1 MSNDSDEEMTINRR
15 KIKKKVPTQQQQ
27 ADLDDPNPPSVR
39 RPNQQQQDIYS
50 MDDPCEETKEVP
62 QDQNKKEEAYDLNKG
77 LSLTVS
83 ADRKVIRC
91 SKLQSQ
97 KLTTVISLRTLE
109 VTSQEN
115 QNLEELAPSESRL
128 PIDLIAVIDTSGS
141 MSSQNKMQNARD
153 AIMALIP
160 FFSEKDRFA
169 IVKFDSSAHKIMGLK
184 RVRPLEYDSMYKDVI
199 QGKLNPSGSTSIPEG
214 IKTAVNIIRD
224 RGAHKNKIVSIFLLS
239 DGNDNDREASDVIK
253 KFLEINAVDLE
264 FTIHTFGF
272 GDDHDS
278 KLLSD
283 IAKFRGGNFYYI
295 QDLEKINECF
305 VNAFGGLL
313 SIVGRDAQLQ
323 VKLEKSH
330 PHLQELSDLKWLK
343 PYGDFWVLNEQ
354 TNNYE
359 IQIQNL
365 MNGMKRDYV
374 LDLQIPKVAAQIS
387 KEHREQLILSC
398 VLSAKSIEGTQII
411 KTAELKVNFIEEE
424 EESKEETE
432 VLSEEVVFNIFRV
445 EVGEMLISARL
456 LAEQNKNDQ
465 AIKDLEMLINKI
477 LVSKYGKNANLQK
490 LVEQLEIA
498 KENVKPEIFNDY
510 GKHDLINEGERTMKQ
525 TGLKTKKL
533 KKKPEQAPVQAPQK
547 NDSDSDDNENTIQ
560 RTMKRKIQQKPP
572 MKPQPQ
578 EIVGG
583 LSTVLEQSDIKEMGT
598 SMIEGKK

>member
-15 KIKKKVPTQQQQ
+15 KIKKKVPNQQQQ
-27 ADLDDPNPPSVR
+27 TGLDDPDPPSVR
-39 RPNQQQQDIYS
+39 RPPQQQQDLYL

-62 QDQNKKEEAYDLNKG
+62 QGQNNKEEAYDLNKG

-83 ADRKVIRC
+83 SDRKVIRC

-115 QNLEELAPSESRL
+115 QNFEELAPSESRL

-141 MSSQNKMQNARD
+141 MNSQNKMQNARD

-169 IVKFDSSAHKIMGLK
+169 IVKFDSSARKIMGFK
-184 RVRPLEYDSMYKDVI
+184 RVRPVEYDSMYKDVI
-199 QGKLNPSGSTSIPEG
+199 QGRLNPSGSTSIPEG
-214 IKTAVNIIRD
+214 LKTAVNMIRD

-239 DGNDNDREASDVIK
+239 DGNDNEREASDVIK
-253 KFLEINAVDLE
+253 KFLENSAVDLE

-313 SIVGRDAQLQ
+313 SIVGRDAQLK

-343 PYGDFWVLNEQ
+343 HYGDFWVLNEQ

-374 LDLQIPKVAAQIS
+374 LDLQIPKVTAKILQ
-387 KEHREQLILSC
+387 EHREQLILTC
-398 VLSAKSIEGTQII
+398 ILSAKSIENAEII

-424 EESKEETE
+424 EESKEEKE
-432 VLSEEVVFNIFRV
+432 ELSEEVVFNIFRV
-445 EVGEMLISARL
+445 EVGEMLISARQ

-490 LVEQLEIA
+490 LVEQLETA

-533 KKKPEQAPVQAPQK
+533 KKKPEQAPVQANQK

-572 MKPQPQ
+572 MKPQENP
-578 EIVGG
+578 G
-583 LSTVLEQSDIKEMGT
+583 LSTVFEQSAIKEMGT
-598 SMIEGKK
+598 SLIEEKK